1 MKIGILTQ
9 PLHNNYGGLLQ
20 NFALQQALLQLGIE
34 PVTIDHTS
42 RKLEWWKD
50 LLYKCYYYIWLLL
63 HPSQIK
69 NQKYQPSDKE
79 NEIIS
84 RNTSGFIKRY
94 IRKTKTFRN
103 DRDLLKIIE
112 EEHFDGYVVGSDQCW
127 RPTYSGGFLKE
138 MFLCFA
144 DDNVK
149 RVAYAASFGTDQWEF
164 TPEMTA
170 VCAKLAKK
178 FDLITVREKSGV
190 DLCKAYLGV
199 EASHV
204 LDPTM
209 LLSREDYIRLVENEH
224 EPVSPGNLF
233 YYILDPSN
241 EKTCFIQRI
250 AKKEGLK
257 AFTVLPR
264 CQSEN
269 RTKKDVKDHIE
280 NCVYPSV
287 TSWLRGFMDAKMV
300 IVDSFHG
307 AVFSIIFNK
316 PFWVISNSKRGN
328 ARFASLLE
336 MFQLEERLV
345 QPSELSQVEYL
356 KDIDW
361 PFVNNILDTNK
372 SLSIQELSV
381 LKK

>member
-20 NFALQQALLQLGIE
+20 NFALQQTILQLGIE

-42 RKLEWWKD
+42 RELVWWKNC
-50 LLYKCYYYIWLLL
+50 LYKCYYYIWLLL

-69 NQKYQPSDKE
+69 NQQYLLTDKE
-79 NEIIS
+79 KAIIS
-84 RNTSGFIKRY
+84 RNTSSFIKQY
-94 IRKTKTFRN
+94 IRKTEPFHNNRE
-103 DRDLLKIIE
+103 LLKIIE
-112 EEHFDGYVVGSDQCW
+112 DEHFDGYVVGSDQCW

-144 DDNVK
+144 VDNVK
-149 RVAYAASFGTDQWEF
+149 RVAYAASFGTDQWEY
-164 TPEMTA
+164 TPEMTT

-190 DLCKAYLGV
+190 DLCKKYLGV
-199 EASHV
+199 DASHV

-209 LLSREDYIRLVENEH
+209 LLSREDYIRLVEIEH
-224 EPVSPGNLF
+224 EPVSHGNLF
-233 YYILDPSN
+233 YYILDPSID
-241 EKTCFIQRI
+241 KSSFIQRI
-250 AKKEGLK
+250 AKEEELK

-264 CQSEN
+264 CQAEN

-280 NCVYPSV
+280 DCVYPSV
-287 TSWLRGFMDAKMV
+287 TSWLRGFMDAEMV

-316 PFWVISNSKRGN
+316 PFWVISNSMRGN
-328 ARFASLLE
+328 ARFTSLLE
-336 MFQLEERLV
+336 MFHLSERLV
-345 QPSELSQVEYL
+345 QPSELANVNYRKE
-356 KDIDW
+356 IDW
-361 PFVNNILDTNK
+361 DEVNSILNEKK
-372 SLSIQELSV
+372 SQSIRKLAV
-381 LKK
+381 LEK